1 MLKEK
6 RNATVLRGRFFFG
19 KWKVES
25 GKLKME
31 NGKGRGV
38 LGFLASLREGGGP
51 LAVEGA
57 REKFFR

>member
-1 MLKEK
+1 MENGKWKMES
-6 RNATVLRGRFFFG
+6 G

-25 GKLKME
+25 GNGKVE

-57 REKFFR
+57 RERLFFS